1 MILNRYRIYL
11 QKVAGVMILAVAQT
25 KGGVGKT
32 TLAINIAI
40 ERVRCGHDVL
50 LVDADD
56 QRTAS
61 DFTALRE
68 QEVGA
73 TGYTAVE
80 LSGAAV
86 RTQVLKLAPKYDDVV
101 IDVGGRDTASLRAAL
116 TVADV
121 ALTPFLPRTF
131 DVWTLGKMAEL
142 IEEAR
147 IYNDRLRAFAALNMC
162 DPAGSDNVAA
172 AEALR
177 GNEQIA
183 YLNAPVGR
191 RKAFANAAAL
201 GRGVLEMERRDS
213 QACGELSYLASKL
226 FTTDIARVA

>member
-1 MILNRYRIYL
+1 
-11 QKVAGVMILAVAQT
+11 MILAVAQT

-32 TLAINIAI
+32 TLAVNIAI
-40 ERVRCGHDVL
+40 ERLRLGRDVL

-61 DFTALRE
+61 DFTALR
-68 QEVGA
+68 QDLNGS
-73 TGYTAVE
+73 TGYTAIE

-86 RTQVLKLAPKYDDVV
+86 RAQVLKMAPKYDDVV

-121 ALTPFLPRTF
+121 VLAPFMPRTF

-142 IEEAR
+142 VAEAR
-147 IYNDRLRAFAALNMC
+147 IYNEGLRAYAVLNLC
-162 DPAGSDNVAA
+162 DPMGGDNMAA
-172 AEALR
+172 ADALK
-177 GNEQIA
+177 GNPEIL

-191 RKAFANAAAL
+191 RKAFPNAAAV
-201 GRGVLEMERRDS
+201 GKGVVEMERRDS
-213 QACGELSYLASKL
+213 KACGELSYL
-226 FTTDIARVA
+226 VAKAFAL